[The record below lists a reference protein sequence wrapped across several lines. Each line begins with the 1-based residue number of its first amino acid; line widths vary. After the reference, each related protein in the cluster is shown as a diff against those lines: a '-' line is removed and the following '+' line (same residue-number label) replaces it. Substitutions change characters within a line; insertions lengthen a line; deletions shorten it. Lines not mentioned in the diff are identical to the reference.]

1 MSSRIKTPFHG
12 NGGKHEAKFGAQ
24 ISQIWDN
31 TTFSSVIRPSVTILD
46 SSFANI
52 NNLVLNSQTQDFY
65 IQPSL
70 RQYRLWEQG
79 YFAQDSYHATNR
91 LTIDLGLR
99 YELYNPFTEK
109 NNLLSNAYLLD
120 ANNKPEACTP
130 LPFDSGL
137 SNAAVINPAKYGI
150 GNYCTTHNYLSPPRR
165 IRLRRLWHRQDRR
178 PRRLWMVLRSR
189 LRQCLR

>member
-1 MSSRIKTPFHG
+1 MSAIQTASPTISFNSSRFTTIGIANNQPQNRAPVVFTYQDTVSWQR
-12 NGGKHEAKFGAQ
+12 GKHEAKFGAQ

-79 YFAQDSYHATNR
+79 YFRAR
-91 LTIDLGLR
+91 
-99 YELYNPFTEK
+99 
-109 NNLLSNAYLLD
+109 
-120 ANNKPEACTP
+120 
-130 LPFDSGL
+130 
-137 SNAAVINPAKYGI
+137 
-150 GNYCTTHNYLSPPRR
+150 
-165 IRLRRLWHRQDRR
+165 
-178 PRRLWMVLRSR
+178 
-189 LRQCLR
+189 